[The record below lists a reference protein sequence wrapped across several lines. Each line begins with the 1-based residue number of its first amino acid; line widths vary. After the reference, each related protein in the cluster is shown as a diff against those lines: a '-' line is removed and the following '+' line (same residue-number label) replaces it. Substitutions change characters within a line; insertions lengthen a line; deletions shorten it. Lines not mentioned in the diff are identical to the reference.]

1 MEEYEDLTPEKK
13 GGVATHE
20 DEVSRRL
27 ARTNQRL
34 REVRA
39 RLRMG
44 RPPETRT
51 SEQREVVARV
61 AAALDIYTDYF
72 YPSEPR

>member
-1 MEEYEDLTPEKK
+1 MEECEEPTPAKN
-13 GGVATHE
+13 GGGETHK

-27 ARTNQRL
+27 TRTNQRL

>member
-1 MEEYEDLTPEKK
+1 MEECEEPTPAKK
-13 GGVATHE
+13 RGGETHE

-27 ARTNQRL
+27 TRTNQRF

>member
-1 MEEYEDLTPEKK
+1 MEEYEELTPEKK
-13 GGVATHE
+13 GGVETHE

-44 RPPETRT
+44 RPPETWT

>member
-1 MEEYEDLTPEKK
+1 MEEYKELTPAKK
-13 GGVATHE
+13 GRVETHK

-44 RPPETRT
+44 RPPEART